1 MESKLR
7 GTFDKIHADAD
18 LKERTAEYL
27 RGEIGKRRRTAWMGR
42 QRFAAACACLA
53 LLLFVGGFACFTP
66 SAYVDMD
73 VNPSIAL
80 SLNRFGFVLK
90 ASPYN
95 DDGAAILENM
105 DVRHKSC
112 EQAVELLL
120 TEMLRQGYVKE
131 DGLVSVT
138 IQTENNSAQEKM
150 LGKIRASVDTLL
162 DSHHSTASADVFAVS
177 EEVRDCAHDHNL
189 SPAKYLAITQLQ
201 EVDPS
206 ASYDRCA
213 EHSISE
219 IKELTKE
226 HCGGHHEEGGG
237 GNRSGED
244 TGTGEEHGARNE
256 NKTGEETAGDTKDG
270 YENREEHHDHKEK
283 KEHHE

>member
-1 MESKLR
+1 M
-7 GTFDKIHADAD
+7 
-18 LKERTAEYL
+18 
-27 RGEIGKRRRTAWMGR
+27 
-42 QRFAAACACLA
+42 
-53 LLLFVGGFACFTP
+53 
-66 SAYVDMD
+66 
-73 VNPSIAL
+73 
-80 SLNRFGFVLK
+80 
-90 ASPYN
+90 PY
-95 DDGAAILENM
+95 IK
-105 DVRHKSC
+105 H
-112 EQAVELLL
+112 
-120 TEMLRQGYVKE
+120 
-131 DGLVSVT
+131 
-138 IQTENNSAQEKM
+138 IQEKM

-219 IKELTKE
+219 IKELTQE

-237 GNRSGED
+237 GNGS
-244 TGTGEEHGARNE
+244 
-256 NKTGEETAGDTKDG
+256 GEETAGDTKDG

>member
-80 SLNRFGFVLK
+80 SLNRFGFVLE

-105 DVRHKSC
+105 DVR
-112 EQAVELLL
+112 
-120 TEMLRQGYVKE
+120 
-131 DGLVSVT
+131 
-138 IQTENNSAQEKM
+138 IN
-150 LGKIRASVDTLL
+150 
-162 DSHHSTASADVFAVS
+162 
-177 EEVRDCAHDHNL
+177 
-189 SPAKYLAITQLQ
+189 PA
-201 EVDPS
+201 
-206 ASYDRCA
+206 
-213 EHSISE
+213 
-219 IKELTKE
+219 
-226 HCGGHHEEGGG
+226 
-237 GNRSGED
+237 NRPL
-244 TGTGEEHGARNE
+244 NCC
-256 NKTGEETAGDTKDG
+256 
-270 YENREEHHDHKEK
+270 
-283 KEHHE
+283 

>member
-1 MESKLR
+1 MESKLCDA
-7 GTFDKIHADAD
+7 FDKIHAEAD
-18 LKERTAEYL
+18 RKERTADYL
-27 RGEIGKRRRTAWMGR
+27 RGEMRKRSRAAVMSRRRL
-42 QRFAAACACLA
+42 AAACACLV
-53 LLLFVGGFACFTP
+53 LFLFSGGVGGFAYFTP

-80 SLNRFGFVLK
+80 SLNRFGLVLE

-95 DDGAAILENM
+95 DDGAKILENM

-120 TEMLRQGYVKE
+120 SEMLRRGYVGE

-138 IQTENNSAQEKM
+138 IQTSNNSAEEKM
-150 LGKIRASVDTLL
+150 LGKIRSSVDTLL
-162 DSHHSTASADVFAVS
+162 DSHHLTAASDVFAVS
-177 EEVRDCAHDHNL
+177 EEIRDCAHDYNL
-189 SPAKYLAITQLQ
+189 SPAKYLAITRLQ

-219 IKELTKE
+219 IKELTQE
-226 HCGGHHEEGGG
+226 HCGGHHEEEAGKSEADNSG
-237 GNRSGED
+237 SGE
-244 TGTGEEHGARNE
+244 EETVQDGGSGNE
-256 NKTGEETAGDTKDG
+256 NEM
-270 YENREEHHDHKEK
+270 EHK
-283 KEHHE
+283 KENGNGHHEQRERKGHHQ